1 MDGLALLTKAAAV
14 TTPAAVTEDDDD
26 EVFALSGDSA
36 RRDGTD
42 GPRRRANA
50 TRKRPAAV
58 VETGPAAARAAA
70 EAAFGLARV
79 RDEVKAPAHARAHVP
94 EWGTQAWRPP
104 APRAPAWSR
113 PAPGRARA
121 KTVVGQ
127 RAVNAK
133 ESSVAQYNFAL
144 KHFEPFAASRGETVE
159 ACIAFVSADGT
170 IKDATL
176 KAFNAFLLAAP
187 ARVSAAASR
196 ITTPAPARYSPD
208 AFLAG
213 PRASTRTAS
222 SGCNARS
229 CCSTK
234 P

>member
-26 EVFALSGDSA
+26 ELFVLSGDSA

-42 GPRRRANA
+42 GPRRRANVA

-79 RDEVKAPAHARAHVP
+79 RDEVKGPAHAAATVP
-94 EWGTQAWRPP
+94 EWSSQAWRPP
-104 APRAPAWSR
+104 APKAPAWSR

-133 ESSVAQYNFAL
+133 ESSVAQYNFVL
-144 KHFEPFAASRGETVE
+144 
-159 ACIAFVSADGT
+159 ISAQIT
-170 IKDATL
+170 
-176 KAFNAFLLAAP
+176 AP
-187 ARVSAAASR
+187 
-196 ITTPAPARYSPD
+196 TP
-208 AFLAG
+208 
-213 PRASTRTAS
+213 STRLLLDGVVVRTTRLT
-222 SGCNARS
+222 G
-229 CCSTK
+229 
-234 P
+234 

>member
-94 EWGTQAWRPP
+94 EWGGSQAWRPP

-133 ESSVAQYNFAL
+133 ESSVAQYNFVL
-144 KHFEPFAASRGETVE
+144 
-159 ACIAFVSADGT
+159 ISAQIT
-170 IKDATL
+170 
-176 KAFNAFLLAAP
+176 AP
-187 ARVSAAASR
+187 
-196 ITTPAPARYSPD
+196 TP
-208 AFLAG
+208 
-213 PRASTRTAS
+213 STRLLLDGVVVRTTRLT
-222 SGCNARS
+222 G
-229 CCSTK
+229 
-234 P
+234 

>member
-94 EWGTQAWRPP
+94 EWGSQAWRPP

-144 KHFEPFAASRGETVE
+144 
-159 ACIAFVSADGT
+159 ISAQIT
-170 IKDATL
+170 
-176 KAFNAFLLAAP
+176 AP
-187 ARVSAAASR
+187 
-196 ITTPAPARYSPD
+196 TP
-208 AFLAG
+208 
-213 PRASTRTAS
+213 STRLLLGGVVVRTS
-222 SGCNARS
+222 RLTDRFGHRR
-229 CCSTK
+229 
-234 P
+234 